1 MKKKKIKA
9 KLEKTRSKLTKTRS
23 RLKTV
28 MHELEA
34 AQQQLGHRSDGM
46 ASLAPD
52 GAAAAQVEDTTDTTD
67 LARHAIH

>member
-9 KLEKTRSKLTKTRS
+9 KLEKTRAKLTKTRS

-34 AQQQLGHRSDGM
+34 AQQLGHRSDGV
-46 ASLAPD
+46 ASMTSD
-52 GAAAAQVEDTTDTTD
+52 GAVASQVEDTTDTTD

>member
-9 KLEKTRSKLTKTRS
+9 KLEKTRAKLTKTRS

-34 AQQQLGHRSDGM
+34 AQQQLGLRSDGIAGL
-46 ASLAPD
+46 ASD
-52 GAAAAQVEDTTDTTD
+52 GAATTQVEDTTDTTD
-67 LARHAIH
+67 LAQHAVH